1 MNMPFFRNLSSV
13 LGIRALLGL
22 FSLLLNPLPFYLSFQ
37 RSSSLVPKNTS
48 LSPSC
53 VTWSHWVYILSYLI
67 VHYRFLYKLPVSSF
81 SPSPC
86 HLIYEFLNTWNCIL
100 FIVLDTFMLLDFI
113 MTEVVLSGR
122 SSLIKWNE
130 MKQYFSKMKSLQC
143 LWFNFMPIME
153 LSFLI
158 AHSFTP
164 KYHKYIKSTVTVG
177 LGCWI
182 LNQVLSPS
190 QECADFHFGE
200 RNFL

>member
-1 MNMPFFRNLSSV
+1 MSVLICSFSQGGYLEARAFEIFLRSLKCYINLKFVWNMNMPFFRNLSSV

-143 LWFNFMPIME
+143 L
-153 LSFLI
+153 
-158 AHSFTP
+158 
-164 KYHKYIKSTVTVG
+164 
-177 LGCWI
+177 
-182 LNQVLSPS
+182 
-190 QECADFHFGE
+190 
-200 RNFL
+200 